1 MTNRYDIETVPLED
15 VSGSVETIRVPQ
27 DGPVVILGGGQLS
40 DAVFARADGDLLIE
54 LPDGSR
60 LVVADYFDLT
70 APPPLASDS
79 GALVSPEVVLAL
91 AGADPFAATASPVLA
106 PIGRIE
112 AIDGEVV
119 LIRADGSHVEAEV
132 GTLIA
137 RGDRLE
143 TSDEGS
149 AGLLFADESTFSLG
163 TDARATIDD
172 LIYDPDSGAA
182 SATFVVQH
190 GPFSFAGGGIAATDG
205 AFVIKTPALSIGV
218 DGASGAGRV
227 DDDGATT
234 VTYLRAADAGDGV
247 LRIFNPGGSDIL
259 ETSYE
264 TLSVDGFFSPP
275 TGLFRLG
282 PRDAALHYGDAVS
295 ALPDAG
301 AVMPATLLRAQRGD
315 TPSLSAVDD
324 DGIAI
329 PDTPMDQTLGDTLQV
344 DRDVAFEI
352 AARKAAIAA
361 AARDA
366 ADAAISDA
374 AAAEQSARAQAAAAE
389 QAAVAEAG
397 TAAELRRQA
406 QEILE
411 ESARRDK
418 AFEEAIRDADAASVA
433 EEAAARD
440 VAETDLAQAQ
450 AAERLA
456 AAEEAVRQALA
467 AADQARQ
474 EALTILEEA
483 RAKEEAFAEAQ
494 RLAQQAE
501 AEEEARALA
510 VAEADAAEA
519 AAAAALRL
527 AEAAAELAE
536 REALAA
542 ERVAQEASTAAEIVE
557 KVVERELAAVHPD
570 LLKPPSPDD
579 PAASRGEWLTR
590 TSASINV
597 DVAAIAAGRAA
608 AKAAY
613 AAAIAD
619 GLGVE
624 SAMTRAVVAAQA
636 HGGTASAD
644 LVLAAG
650 PDGLIDGNDEDGDI
664 IVAGGGGGFAPADG
678 DPSAIESD
686 VLIGGGGNDG
696 LVGGF
701 GLGGID
707 GTFGFNFSFTPI
719 VVSLARRSNE
729 DRRDDDPLAS
739 EPGPAEDIVRG
750 SGLADFLIGTNGE
763 STVVALAGD
772 DFLYGD
778 TPTNYLS
785 GTHNA
790 SNALLNPTFA
800 GGDAD
805 VMFGGAGDDSL
816 WGGPGDDILYG
827 DLPDDASAFGF
838 DLGSAVPGDDY
849 INGGDGNDFIHGGG
863 GNDTLEGG
871 DGDDNIFGYA
881 DDDILVGGR
890 GDDTLTGGTGA
901 DTFQFEGGVGASTLE
916 QVSDLGHDVI
926 ADYNASENDL
936 FMLSDGT
943 FGLGAAGTLTD
954 GTNYFE
960 AADTPIDGTPQDVSG
975 GVANAGIV
983 ILGNATGGG
992 DAEVWYTD
1000 DASAMTS
1007 GNSYQIATVSDADRS
1022 TIEAGDFNLKI

>member
-1 MTNRYDIETVPLED
+1 MTTRYDIETVPLAD
-15 VSGSVETIRVPQ
+15 VPGSVETIRIPA
-27 DGPVVILGGGQLS
+27 DGPVVIPGGGRLS

-60 LVVADYFDLT
+60 LVVSDYFDIPD
-70 APPPLASDS
+70 PPPLATES
-79 GALVSPEVVLAL
+79 GTLVAADVVTAL
-91 AGADPFAATASPVLA
+91 AGADPFAAGESPVLA

-112 AIDGEVV
+112 ASDGNVT
-119 LIRADGSHVEAEV
+119 LIRADGSRTEAEV

-137 RGDRLE
+137 RGDRLQ
-143 TSDEGS
+143 TGDDGS
-149 AGLLFADESTFSLG
+149 VGMLFADESTFSVG
-163 TDARATIDD
+163 ARGRAIVED
-172 LIYDPDSGAA
+172 LIYDPDTGAA
-182 SATFVVQH
+182 SATFVMQQ

-205 AFVIKTPALSIGV
+205 AFIVKTPAVSIGV

-227 DDDGATT
+227 EADGGTT
-234 VTYLRAADAGDGV
+234 VTYLRAPDAGDGV
-247 LRIFNPGGSDIL
+247 LRVFNPGGTDIL
-259 ETSYE
+259 EASYE
-264 TLSVDGFFSPP
+264 TLSVDGFFVPP

-282 PRDAALHYGDAVS
+282 PRDAASHYGDAVA

-301 AVMPATLLRAQRGD
+301 AVMPATLLRAQRGEA
-315 TPSLSAVDD
+315 PSSSAVDD

-329 PDTPMDQTLGDTLQV
+329 PDTPMDQTVGDTLQV
-344 DRDVAFEI
+344 DREAAFEI

-366 ADAAISDA
+366 ADAAIGDA
-374 AAAEQSARAQAAAAE
+374 TAAEQAARAQAAAAE
-389 QAAVAEAG
+389 QAALADAG
-397 TAAELRRQA
+397 TAAELRAEA
-406 QEILE
+406 QRIVE
-411 ESARRDK
+411 ESARREQ
-418 AFEEAIRDADAASVA
+418 AFEDAIRDADAASA
-433 EEAAARD
+433 QEEAAARD

-456 AAEEAVRQALA
+456 AAEEAVRQAMA
-467 AADQARQ
+467 AADQARAD
-474 EALTILEEA
+474 ALSVLEEA
-483 RAKEEAFAEAQ
+483 RAKEQAFAEAQ

-536 REALAA
+536 REAEAA

-557 KVVERELAAVHPD
+557 KVVERELAAVDPA
-570 LLKPPSPDD
+570 LLEPPSPDD
-579 PAASRGEWLTR
+579 PAASRGDWITR
-590 TSASINV
+590 TNASMNV
-597 DVAAIAAGRAA
+597 DAAAIAAGRTAA
-608 AKAAY
+608 IAAY
-613 AAAIAD
+613 AQAMAD

-624 SAMTRAVVAAQA
+624 SAMTRAVIAAQT
-636 HGGTASAD
+636 HGGQASAD

-650 PDGLIDGNDEDGDI
+650 PDGLIDGNADDGEI
-664 IVAGGGGGFAPADG
+664 IVAGDGGGFSPADG
-678 DPSAIESD
+678 DPSAIGSD
-686 VLIGGGGNDG
+686 VLIGGGGSDG

-719 VVSLARRSNE
+719 VVSLARRPDDE
-729 DRRDDDPLAS
+729 RRNDAVVTT
-739 EPGPAEDIVRG
+739 PGPAEEVLRG
-750 SGLADFLIGTNGE
+750 SSLADFLVATDAP
-763 STVVALAGD
+763 STVAAFEGD

-790 SNALLNPTFA
+790 TNALTNPTFVS
-800 GGDAD
+800 GDAD
-805 VMFGGAGDDSL
+805 LMSGGAGDDSL
-816 WGGPGDDILYG
+816 WGGAGDDTLYG
-827 DLPDDASAFGF
+827 DVPTDASAFGF
-838 DLGSAVPGDDY
+838 DLGSAAPGADY
-849 INGGDGNDFIHGGG
+849 ISGGDGDDLIDGGG
-863 GNDTLEGG
+863 GNDTLEGD

-881 DDDILVGGR
+881 DDDILVGGQ
-890 GDDTLTGGTGA
+890 GADTLTGGAGA

-916 QVSDLGHDVI
+916 QVSALGLDVI

-936 FMLSDGT
+936 FMLSDED

-960 AADTPIDGTPQDVSG
+960 AADTDVSSTPQNLSG

-983 ILGNATGGG
+983 VLGAATGGG
-992 DAEVWYTD
+992 GAEIWYTD
-1000 DASAMTS
+1000 NASAMTDA
-1007 GNSYQIATVSDADRS
+1007 NSYQIASVTDADRS
-1022 TIEAGDFNLKI
+1022 TIEAGDFNLKG